1 MKREPL
7 FNYPATTHKPEKY
20 MHMYPRIEK
29 VKFKALYDIAL

>member
-7 FNYPATTHKPEKY
+7 FNYPGTHKPEKY
-20 MHMYPRIEK
+20 MHMYPCIEK